1 MKKLLEIIP
10 LLIGTCLLVEMT
22 IEVFTYDPVTPVNVV
37 NYNTVYNIKVIVPHE
52 TPEYTE
58 AKFGNNAFLT
68 HIERIGEM
76 GTKSTYTG
84 YCLYCQQQGM
94 VTVED
99 DVAKEYEE
107 SELCGFT
114 FTDDAYLA
122 LFELMKRAY
131 DVEHFSCT
139 NPDMP
144 VLFVSG
150 AEDPCLINVRHFA
163 KTVRAMRRAGYK
175 DVKGKLYPGMRHEI
189 LNEIGRE
196 QVYHDIAVYMRKKGF

>member
-22 IEVFTYDPVTPVNVV
+22 IEAFTYDPVTPVNVV

-68 HIERIGEM
+68 HIERVGEM

-99 DVAKEYEE
+99 DVAKEYEGRDE
-107 SELCGFT
+107 DFSAFLNEEATKICKCEASRAWWNVERRVRKAEARCLEVADSEYIGEVLKSSVRPIMKSEFDRLTIKDGGVT
-114 FTDDAYLA
+114 YSVYLDNDERIHVRREYKVTDD
-122 LFELMKRAY
+122 
-131 DVEHFSCT
+131 
-139 NPDMP
+139 
-144 VLFVSG
+144 
-150 AEDPCLINVRHFA
+150 
-163 KTVRAMRRAGYK
+163 KT
-175 DVKGKLYPGMRHEI
+175 E
-189 LNEIGRE
+189 
-196 QVYHDIAVYMRKKGF
+196 

>member
-1 MKKLLEIIP
+1 MYSWI
-10 LLIGTCLLVEMT
+10 CS
-22 IEVFTYDPVTPVNVV
+22 DP
-37 NYNTVYNIKVIVPHE
+37 
-52 TPEYTE
+52 
-58 AKFGNNAFLT
+58 
-68 HIERIGEM
+68 
-76 GTKSTYTG
+76 
-84 YCLYCQQQGM
+84 
-94 VTVED
+94 

-107 SELCGFT
+107 SEMCGFT

-175 DVKGKLYPGMRHEI
+175 DVRGNCIRECVMKSSTRSAGSRFIMI
-189 LNEIGRE
+189 LLSI
-196 QVYHDIAVYMRKKGF
+196 